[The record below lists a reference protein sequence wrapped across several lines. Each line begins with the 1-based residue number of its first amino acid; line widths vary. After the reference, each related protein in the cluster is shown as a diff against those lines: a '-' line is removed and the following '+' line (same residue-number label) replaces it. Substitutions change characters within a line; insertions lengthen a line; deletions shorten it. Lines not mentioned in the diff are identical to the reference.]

1 MNIYLKNKTGTID
14 AIADFNSEIGM
25 VIIKKGSRIAK
36 ELSNAPTFRSRKSM
50 LKKREGT
57 VIDAVLQTDMELSS
71 LSTAA
76 TFVMGSNRD
85 GWITWKDDKGNTM
98 ADLFHR

>member
-1 MNIYLKNKTGTID
+1 
-14 AIADFNSEIGM
+14 
-25 VIIKKGSRIAK
+25 
-36 ELSNAPTFRSRKSM
+36 M

-57 VIDAVLQTDMELSS
+57 VIDGVLQTDMEFSS

-85 GWITWKDDKGNTM
+85 GWITWKDDQGNTM
-98 ADLFHR
+98 AEVFNR

>member
-1 MNIYLKNKTGTID
+1 MKIFLKTKSNSVD
-14 AIADFNSEIGM
+14 AIADFDYDTGM
-25 VIIKKGSRIAK
+25 VVIKKGALVAK

-57 VIDAVLQTDMELSS
+57 VIDGVLQTDMEFSS

-85 GWITWKDDKGNTM
+85 GWITWKDDQGNTM
-98 ADLFHR
+98 AEVFNR